1 MSHVCHAVGCNVA
14 VPPRMFMCSPHWYK
28 LPKVYQNVIWH
39 YYRPGQEIDKE
50 PSLDYIAVAFAGIAC
65 VAIQEGR
72 TPPRFVPAPIENA
85 QSAPEP
91 NDGPACPLTTTDV
104 TERVSPAP
112 IDKERAG
119 ELQ

>member
-1 MSHVCHAVGCNVA
+1 MSHVCHAVGCNVPTPA
-14 VPPRMFMCSPHWYK
+14 KLFMCWKHWYM
-28 LPKVYQNVIWH
+28 LPRVYRHVIWH

-50 PSLDYIAVAFAGIAC
+50 PTLDYLAVAFAGIAC
-65 VAIQEGR
+65 VALQECR
-72 TPPRFVPAPIENA
+72 TPPQFIQRAH
-85 QSAPEP
+85 EP
-91 NDGPACPLTTTDV
+91 NDGLACPLTTTDV